1 VWWAA
6 LRDCCAE
13 LKHEL
18 ADVGVVS
25 LSVTT
30 PGLTPMDAD
39 GRALGP
45 GILFFDGRSTAQAR
59 AIRARVSEEFFLRET
74 CNPPVSGGS
83 SLASILW
90 IRDNQPDVW
99 RKTAKFGHTNTY
111 LVKRLTGRWAIDPS
125 TVSITGLYNTAADD
139 LTWSKPVLDAA
150 GIPEDRL
157 PPLMRSQSVVGA
169 VRPAVA
175 DELGVPADAVVLCGG
190 NDAVLAAYSAGLDQ
204 PGQIGAIHGCDSDAG
219 DSEGRVH
226 PPLRRRGVQSVA
238 GTGTRDA

>member
-1 VWWAA
+1 MTRDILAFDVGTTAFKLAVFSPELEKRCEARRAYAVNVYGDGNADVDPEDWWEA
-6 LRDCCAE
+6 LRDCCCE
-13 LKHEL
+13 LKHQL
-18 ADVGVVS
+18 ANVGVVA

-30 PGLTPMDAD
+30 PGLTPMDAE

-45 GILFFDGRSTAQAR
+45 GILFFDGRSAAQAR
-59 AIRARVSEEFFLRET
+59 AIRARVGEEFFLRET
-74 CNPPVSGGS
+74 CNLPVSGGS

-99 RKTAKFGHTNTY
+99 RDAAKFGHTNTY

-157 PPLMRSQSVVGA
+157 PPLMRSHSVVGH
-169 VRPAVA
+169 RP
-175 DELGVPADAVVLCGG
+175 
-190 NDAVLAAYSAGLDQ
+190 S
-204 PGQIGAIHGCDSDAG
+204 
-219 DSEGRVH
+219 
-226 PPLRRRGVQSVA
+226 RRRG
-238 GTGTRDA
+238 